1 MAKSN
6 AVGKEKTP
14 PAFAWL
20 STETSTE
27 DDQPLWIIPSI
38 LRQLSSLLLEN
49 SPVDRHEPLFNA
61 GSSNIQP
68 TLIRLWRDLVSI
80 K

>member
-1 MAKSN
+1 MDQFLAGWRG
-6 AVGKEKTP
+6 VGVT
-14 PAFAWL
+14 
-20 STETSTE
+20 
-27 DDQPLWIIPSI
+27 WIIPSI

-49 SPVDRHEPLFNA
+49 SPVDRHEPLFKA

-80 K
+80 EQSENAFLEFPMILDP